1 MLETTKRELE
11 EAGAFT
17 PKTNI
22 IVKLITDAMP
32 SDTVPMRMK
41 EVIAVSEIVT
51 YASQFRRNMWHWDGF
66 ELPINATS
74 FIIADSGLGKD
85 SSVKAARRCFAP
97 GYDLIEN
104 KRKQLAKEQAIKAAS
119 DAGEDVPY
127 EFENYK
133 KYYYPPAPVLIAPTT
148 PQGLIQH
155 LNDIS
160 DIQFGA
166 GSIYAGEIGDEL
178 ATNANMLE
186 IIKTVAETYDT
197 GDKEI
202 VYTKGKEHRSK
213 EIKSTALNSLFVG
226 SPTYLIFDPSV
237 RKKFIIAFGSKLAR
251 RANFCYVPKALPEKS
266 FKSVKA
272 LKDYRRQER
281 DSALAARERMSK
293 GIVTITQYHLQKRNE
308 LLQISEEV
316 FDLFTSYHRY
326 NYEVS
331 KTIDSKYP
339 LSKLVRQH
347 LQWKALKIAG
357 AFAIFNQ
364 NEEVTAE
371 DYIDAINFCEKLNT
385 DMGEFEAE
393 LVKESYELFADYME
407 LAAGDTGKYEITVHD
422 LKKLGYIS
430 GTGSPVSKMKE
441 LIFLASAYDKSAVY
455 TYSEQSIKY
464 EKIVHT
470 DSIKLSFIP
479 IDNSP
484 IFKAIKA
491 GGDKAVLTEAK
502 NRVAQTANGMLT
514 ATTTNFA
521 DLALMLTKDV
531 AYTPF
536 LYKDNK
542 RNRDTVISGT
552 KVLVLDID
560 KSNITASE
568 AHYILQDINH
578 HIALSSDESNQF
590 KFRVLI
596 ELDSYVDVNPVVWRH
611 FFLSVGESLSLTV
624 DPLPQSQLFFSY
636 SGRPVLSVTD
646 KSPLEVRDHLMIAHD
661 KANTKTVEAEKP
673 LTTPQKQALLADE
686 LTTFANAFEC
696 INNGGLNMIKAA
708 HKAKYLG
715 MPKEEIMNLMRRI
728 NEYWTYP
735 MEEEYF
741 RRTILS
747 QIERW

>member
-1 MLETTKRELE
+1 MLELMKKELE

-17 PKTNI
+17 DKTNI

-41 EVIAVSEIVT
+41 EVIAVSEIIT

-97 GYDLIEN
+97 GYELIEN
-104 KRKQLAKEQAIKAAS
+104 KRKQFAKEQAIKAAS
-119 DAGEDVPY
+119 DAGEDAPY
-127 EFENYK
+127 EFDNYK

-160 DIQFGA
+160 DLALGA

-202 VYTKGKEHRSK
+202 IYTKGKEYRSK
-213 EIKSTALNSLFVG
+213 EVKSMALNSLFVG
-226 SPTYLIFDPSV
+226 SPTYLLFDPAV
-237 RKKFIIAFGSKLAR
+237 RKKFLIAFGSKLAR
-251 RANFCYVPKALPEKS
+251 RANFCFVPKALPEKTLANS
-266 FKSVKA
+266 AA
-272 LKDYRRQER
+272 LKEYRRKER
-281 DSALAARERMSK
+281 DTALAARERMSK
-293 GIVTITQYHLQKRNE
+293 GIVTITEYHIKKKNE
-308 LLQISEEV
+308 LLQISEDV
-316 FDLFTSYHRY
+316 FDLFTCYHRY
-326 NYEVS
+326 NYEVA
-331 KTIDSKYP
+331 KTINSKYP

-364 NEEVTAE
+364 NESVSAE

-385 DMGEFEAE
+385 DMREFESE
-393 LVKESYELFADYME
+393 LVKEPYELFADFMDLE
-407 LAAGDTGKYEITVHD
+407 AGDTGKHEISIHD
-422 LKKLGYIS
+422 LKKLGYIT
-430 GTGSPVSKMKE
+430 GTGSPVAKMKE
-441 LIFLASAYDKSAVY
+441 LTFLASAYDKKAVY
-455 TYSEQSIKY
+455 TYSDQSITY
-464 EKIVHT
+464 EKIVQT
-470 DSIKLSFIP
+470 DAITISFIP
-479 IDNSP
+479 VDNSP
-484 IFKAIKA
+484 IFKVIKA
-491 GGDKAVLTEAK
+491 KGDKAALTEAK
-502 NRVAQTANGMLT
+502 NKVAQTANGQLT
-514 ATTTNFA
+514 VTTTNFT
-521 DLALMLTKDV
+521 DLALMLTKDL

-536 LYKDNK
+536 VYKNNK
-542 RNRDTVISGT
+542 RYKDTVISGT
-552 KVLVLDID
+552 KVLVLDVD

-568 AHYILQDINH
+568 AHFILQDINH
-578 HIALSSDESNQF
+578 HIALSSDENNQF

-596 ELDSYVDVNPVVWRH
+596 ELDSYVDVNPIIWRY

-624 DPLPQSQLFFSY
+624 DPLAQSQLFFSY
-636 SGRPVLSVTD
+636 SGRSVLSVTD
-646 KSPLEVRDHLMIAHD
+646 KSPLEVRDHLMLAHD
-661 KANTKTVEAEKP
+661 KANTKTVELEKP

-686 LTTFANAFEC
+686 LTTFAFAFEC

-708 HKAKYLG
+708 HKAKHLG
-715 MPKEEIMNLMRRI
+715 MPKDEIMNLMRRI
-728 NEYWTYP
+728 NNYWTYP
-735 MEEEYF
+735 MEEKDF
-741 RRTILS
+741 KRTIIS